1 MGIGEVAALLGVGMA
16 AGTINTVV
24 GSGTLVTFPTLL
36 AFGYTPVVANVTN
49 TVGLVP
55 GSLSGIHGYRAE
67 IAEFRAVGGRRLTRL
82 VVASLL
88 GASLGALLLFLLPA
102 KAFKAIVP
110 VLIALALVLIV
121 IQPRLSKRIAAR
133 RAAREGAAV
142 ADGADGAGGA
152 GADGTAGTAS
162 AGSAAHGGWGVLP
175 AVFGSGMYGG
185 YFGAAQGVLLM
196 AILGL
201 TYSDRLQVLNGVKNV
216 LACVVN
222 AIAAVVF
229 ITVGAL
235 GLGGSE
241 HPSVRWGAALAIAV
255 GALVGGQIGASVGR
269 KLPPRALRG
278 LIIVVGLVAIGS
290 MVF

>member
-1 MGIGEVAALLGVGMA
+1 VGIGEVAALLGVGMA

-55 GSLSGIHGYRAE
+55 GALSGIHGYRAE
-67 IAEFRAVGGRRLTRL
+67 IAEFRAVGGNRLTRL
-82 VVASLL
+82 VLASLC
-88 GASLGALLLFLLPA
+88 GATIGALLLFLLPA

-121 IQPRLSKRIAAR
+121 VQPRLSKRVAAR
-133 RAAREGAAV
+133 RAARA
-142 ADGADGAGGA
+142 GADGAQTARGA
-152 GADGTAGTAS
+152 ADGAVR
-162 AGSAAHGGWGVLP
+162 GGWGVLA

-216 LACVVN
+216 LACAVN
-222 AIAAVVF
+222 GIAAVVF
-229 ITVGAL
+229 IIVGAF
-235 GLGGSE
+235 GLGGPE
-241 HPSVRWGAALAIAV
+241 HPSVQWGAALAIAV
-255 GALVGGQIGASVGR
+255 GALVGGQIGAGVGR

-278 LIIVVGLVAIGS
+278 LIIVVGLAAIGS
-290 MVF
+290 MVL

>member
-36 AFGYTPVVANVTN
+36 AFGYSPVVANVTN

-82 VVASLL
+82 AAASFL
-88 GASLGALLLFLLPA
+88 GATIGALLLFLLPA

-110 VLIALALVLIV
+110 VLIALALVLIIV
-121 IQPRLSKRIAAR
+121 QPRLSKRVAAR
-133 RAAREGAAV
+133 RARREAA
-142 ADGADGAGGA
+142 AGGTGT
-152 GADGTAGTAS
+152 GAP
-162 AGSAAHGGWGVLP
+162 AAPRHGGWGVLL

-201 TYSDRLQVLNGVKNV
+201 TYSDGLQVLNGVKNV

-222 AIAAVVF
+222 AVAAVVF
-229 ITVGAL
+229 IIVGAL

-255 GALVGGQIGASVGR
+255 GALVGGQIGARVGR
-269 KLPPRALRG
+269 KLPPRVLRG

-290 MVF
+290 MVL

>member
-67 IAEFRAVGGRRLTRL
+67 IGEFRAVGGNRLTRL
-82 VVASLL
+82 VLASLC
-88 GASLGALLLFLLPA
+88 GATIGALLLFLLPA

-121 IQPRLSKRIAAR
+121 VQPRLSKRIAAR
-133 RAAREGAAV
+133 RAARG
-142 ADGADGAGGA
+142 GADGAQGA
-152 GADGTAGTAS
+152 QGAADGALRS
-162 AGSAAHGGWGVLP
+162 GWGVLA

-201 TYSDRLQVLNGVKNV
+201 TYSDHLQVLNGVKNV

-229 ITVGAL
+229 IIVGAL
-235 GLGGSE
+235 GLGGPE
-241 HPSVRWGAALAIAV
+241 HPSVQWGAALAIAV

-290 MVF
+290 MVL

>member
-67 IAEFRAVGGRRLTRL
+67 IAEFRALGGRRLTRL
-82 VVASLL
+82 VLASML
-88 GASLGALLLFLLPA
+88 GAALGALLLFLLPA

-110 VLIALALVLIV
+110 ALIALALVLIIV
-121 IQPRLSKRIAAR
+121 QPRLAKRIAAR
-133 RAAREGAAV
+133 RAARESATV
-142 ADGADGAGGA
+142 ADGAAQ
-152 GADGTAGTAS
+152 
-162 AGSAAHGGWGVLP
+162 GWGVLL

-229 ITVGAL
+229 IAVGAL
-235 GLGGSE
+235 GLGGSQ

-269 KLPPRALRG
+269 RLPPKVLRG
-278 LIIVVGLVAIGS
+278 LIVVVGLVAIGS
-290 MVF
+290 MVL

>member
-36 AFGYTPVVANVTN
+36 AFGYSPVVANVTN

-67 IAEFRAVGGRRLTRL
+67 IAQFRAAGGHRLTRL
-82 VVASLL
+82 VLASLL
-88 GASLGALLLFLLPA
+88 GATIGALLLFLLPA

-110 VLIALALVLIV
+110 ALIALALVLIV
-121 IQPRLSKRIAAR
+121 VQPRLSKRIAAR
-133 RAAREGAAV
+133 RAAREGADGAEGA
-142 ADGADGAGGA
+142 ADGARR
-152 GADGTAGTAS
+152 
-162 AGSAAHGGWGVLP
+162 GGWGVLL

-196 AILGL
+196 AILGI
-201 TYSDRLQVLNGVKNV
+201 TYSDGLQVLNGVKNV

-269 KLPPRALRG
+269 RLPPKALRG

>member
-36 AFGYTPVVANVTN
+36 AFGYSPVVANVTN

-67 IAEFRAVGGRRLTRL
+67 IGEFRAVGGRRLTRL
-82 VVASLL
+82 VLASLL
-88 GASLGALLLFLLPA
+88 GAVIGALLLFLLPA

-110 VLIALALVLIV
+110 VLIAMALVLIIV
-121 IQPRLSKRIAAR
+121 QPRLAKRIAAR
-133 RAAREGAAV
+133 RAARESAAV
-142 ADGADGAGGA
+142 ADGATAGGA
-152 GADGTAGTAS
+152 VPQGGIP
-162 AGSAAHGGWGVLP
+162 HGGWGVLV

-201 TYSDRLQVLNGVKNV
+201 TYSDRLQVLNGVKNI

-235 GLGGSE
+235 GLGGSQ

-269 KLPPRALRG
+269 RLPPRALRG

-290 MVF
+290 MVL

>member
-1 MGIGEVAALLGVGMA
+1 MGIGEVAALLGVGLA

-36 AFGYTPVVANVTN
+36 AFGYSPVVANVTN

-55 GSLSGIHGYRAE
+55 GSLSGIYGYRAE
-67 IAEFRAVGGRRLTRL
+67 IAEFRASGGRRLVRL

-88 GASLGALLLFLLPA
+88 GAAVGALLLFLLPA

-110 VLIALALVLIV
+110 ALIALALVLIIV
-121 IQPRLSKRIAAR
+121 QPRLAKRVAAR
-133 RAAREGAAV
+133 REANG
-142 ADGADGAGGA
+142 DGARA
-152 GADGTAGTAS
+152 
-162 AGSAAHGGWGVLP
+162 GGWGVLL

-201 TYSDRLQVLNGVKNV
+201 TYSDRLQVLNGVKNI

-222 AIAAVVF
+222 AMAAVVF

-235 GLGGSE
+235 GLGGSQ

-255 GALVGGQIGASVGR
+255 GALVGGKIGASVGR
-269 KLPPRALRG
+269 RLPPRVLRG
-278 LIIVVGLVAIGS
+278 LIIVVGLIAIGS
-290 MVF
+290 LVL